1 MFHPQPDDI
10 TRPFLQTDT
19 DLLIFRRFLILRLE
33 DTNIDES
40 PVFTLLNMID
50 LQGQS
55 DIVEDGRPLSGE
67 CRLLQ
72 VDERGDDLPL
82 LAVVVLVV
90 QQLHHGLGH
99 GVTGAGGDGALV
111 GRCRC
116 GPGGTGGDLV
126 WGGKLKKR

>member
-1 MFHPQPDDI
+1 MFHPQLDDI

-19 DLLIFRRFLILRLE
+19 DLLIFRGFLILGLE

-72 VDERGDDLPL
+72 VNERGDDLPL
-82 LAVVVLVV
+82 VAVEVFSV
-90 QQLHHGLGH
+90 QQLHHGLPH
-99 GVTGAGGDGALV
+99 GVTGAGGDGALA
-111 GRCRC
+111 GGGRC
-116 GPGGTGGDLV
+116 GPGGSRDLV
-126 WGGKLKKR
+126 WVGNSKVK